1 MEQPRTAL
9 EGTVHTMPVTRVE
22 ITPRQGEGMR
32 DVRGD
37 VVRRQLMAD
46 HGIQIGEVRSIC
58 GYLIAGETSAE
69 EISPRVDDL
78 FADPIIEVGE
88 TNTILLSTPLFST
101 PEVAITVGFKPGVTD
116 NPGKAA
122 TDGFKTLFPD
132 DTDARISTYTTYA
145 FYDVPTSCDATWLA
159 ATLHNGL
166 IERALVASGADCQ
179 AGQWPELQFPT
190 PPEQVFIAPQSVDLE
205 CPDEELERLSETGLL
220 ALNLN
225 EMHAIQGHYRRADIQ
240 LARQAV
246 GIVANA
252 PTDVELEC
260 LAQTWSEHCKHKIF
274 ASKIHHVDR
283 ETGEDTVVDSIFKT
297 HIMKPTHDMQNEV
310 DWLLSVF
317 HDNSGV
323 IAWDDEWSVCMKAET
338 HNSPSALD
346 PYGGA
351 MTGIVGVNRDILG
364 TGLGA
369 RPIAN
374 TDVFCFG
381 PPDWEGDLPENLFH
395 PSRVL
400 RGVHAGVRVGGNES
414 GIPTVNGAI
423 VFDDRYI
430 GKPLVYCGT
439 VGIMPRTLPD
449 GRPSHI
455 KTPVAG
461 DIVYMVGGRVGY
473 DGIHGATFSSLELTE
488 ESPSSAVQI
497 GDPITQKKM
506 LDMVL
511 EARDEG
517 LITCITDNGAGGLS
531 SSIGEMAEYTNG
543 CEIDLA
549 KVPLKQAGL
558 SPWEILVS
566 ESQERMTIAVKP
578 EDQEAFESLAALHEV
593 EATAVA
599 TFTSTGM
606 FHVRY
611 DEATVAYLPI
621 EFLHDGVPQLELE
634 SEWIRPQPPVFSPP
648 SEADHTQLLLDM
660 LKRPNIASKETWVR
674 QYDHEVI
681 AQTAIKPFVGVERDG
696 PGDAGVI
703 APLHGN
709 PHGLVI
715 SCGIAPRYSD
725 LDAGA
730 MAAAAID
737 EAVRNA
743 VCVGLD
749 VDKMAGLDNFCWPDP
764 IESAKTPDGRFKLAQ
779 LVRANRELERVCRA
793 YRLPCV
799 SGKDSMKNDYGSG
812 PEKISIPPTLLF
824 SLFGDHPDVRFT
836 ATSDF
841 KHAGDRI
848 YLIGTSSQELGAC
861 ELAYM
866 MQENGH
872 AEGIGGAVPQLLHPE
887 QNLGTYRA
895 LSQTIR
901 QGWVRT
907 AHDCSEGGLA
917 VALAEMCI
925 GGRVGASIDI
935 DGTGKGDLWGRLWGE
950 SLGRIVV
957 AVAPENEEKFLAAM
971 KGHPT
976 TVLGAVTSS
985 DSLSI
990 FDGDDELVSSPV
1002 DALVAAWKGTL
1013 DLTGGVV

>member
-1 MEQPRTAL
+1 
-9 EGTVHTMPVTRVE
+9 MPITRVE
-22 ITPRQGEGMR
+22 VTPRQGEGMK

-37 VVRRQLMAD
+37 VVRRQLAAD
-46 HGIQIGEVRSIC
+46 HNVHVSEVRSIY
-58 GYLIAGETSAE
+58 GFLVNGETTAE
-69 EISPRVDDL
+69 PIAQRVDDL
-78 FADPIIEVGE
+78 FADPIIEHGAV
-88 TNTILLSTPLFST
+88 NTILLATEMFSGTPDT
-101 PEVAITVGFKPGVTD
+101 VITVGFKPGVTD

-122 TDGFKTLFPD
+122 KDGFTTLFPD
-132 DTDARISTYTTYA
+132 DKNATVATYQTYA
-145 FYDVPTSCDATWLA
+145 FYGLPDEIDSQWLA
-159 ATLHNGL
+159 GTLHNTL
-166 IERALVASGADCQ
+166 IERALVADKSACSHQ
-179 AGQWPELQFPT
+179 AWPELDYPT
-190 PPEQVFIAPQSVDLE
+190 PPEQIFISPQPMNLE
-205 CPDEELERLSETGLL
+205 CDDATLEEISVNGLL
-220 ALNLN
+220 ALNLE
-225 EMHAIQGHYRRADIQ
+225 EMQTIQTHYRDEGVRAS
-240 LARQAV
+240 RNAV
-246 GIVANA
+246 GIVADA

-274 ASKIHHVDR
+274 ASKIHHVDH
-283 ETGEDTVVDSIFKT
+283 ETGEDTVIDSLFKT
-297 HIMKPTHDMQNEV
+297 HIMTPTHDMQNDV

-323 IAWDDEWSVCMKAET
+323 IAWDDTWSVCMKAET

-351 MTGIVGVNRDILG
+351 MTGIVGVNRDIMG

-439 VGIMPRTLPD
+439 VGLMPRTLPD

-455 KTPVAG
+455 KTPVSG
-461 DIVYMVGGRVGY
+461 DVVYMVGGRVGY

-506 LDMVL
+506 LDMLL

-549 KVPLKQAGL
+549 QVPLKQAGL

-566 ESQERMTIAVKP
+566 ESQERMTVAVKP
-578 EDQEAFESLAALHEV
+578 EDQATFEALANLHEV

-611 DEATVAYLPI
+611 DETTVAYLPI
-621 EFLHDGVPQLELE
+621 EFLHDGVPQLQLE
-634 SEWIRPQPPVFSPP
+634 SEWTPPALAPFHPP
-648 SEADHTQLLLDM
+648 SEADHSTLLIDM
-660 LKRPNIASKETWVR
+660 LQRPNIASKETWVR

-681 AQTAIKPFVGVERDG
+681 AQTAIKPFVGVKRDG

-703 APLHGN
+703 APIHGD

-725 LDAGA
+725 IDAGA

-764 IESAKTPDGRFKLAQ
+764 IESVKTPDGRFKLAQ

-812 PEKISIPPTLLF
+812 PDKISIPPTLLF
-824 SLFGDHPDVRFT
+824 SLFGDQPDVRFS

-841 KHAGDRI
+841 KRAGDRI
-848 YLIGTSSQELGAC
+848 YLVGTSKQELGAS
-861 ELAYM
+861 EISYM
-866 MQENGH
+866 LKEQGQAN
-872 AEGIGGAVPQLLHPE
+872 GIGGNVPQLPNPKA
-887 QNLGTYRA
+887 NLDTYRQ
-895 LSQTIR
+895 LSKTIH
-901 QGWVRT
+901 QGLVKT
-907 AHDCSEGGLA
+907 AHDCSEGGVA
-917 VALAEMCI
+917 IALAEMCI
-925 GGRVGASIDI
+925 GGRVGADVDI
-935 DGTGKGDLWGRLWGE
+935 DGTGDGDVWARLWGE
-950 SLGRIVV
+950 SLGRIIV
-957 AVAPENEEKFLAAM
+957 AVPQEHEAAFLALM

-976 TVLGAVTSS
+976 TVLGTVTASS
-985 DSLSI
+985 KLVI
-990 FDGDDELVSSPV
+990 TDGE
-1002 DALVAAWKGTL
+1002 DALLTTDVEGMADAWKGTL
-1013 DLTGGVV
+1013 DMTGGVA